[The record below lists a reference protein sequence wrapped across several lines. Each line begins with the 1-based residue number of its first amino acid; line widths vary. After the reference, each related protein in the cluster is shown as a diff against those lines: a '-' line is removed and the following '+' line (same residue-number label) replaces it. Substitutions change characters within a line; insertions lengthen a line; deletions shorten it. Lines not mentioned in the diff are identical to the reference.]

1 LLDLIAYHLLVHMTA
16 SRANRIRL
24 RYAEDGEKQQLNFI
38 RHKAWEIAY
47 HHIYNQNEIKDYFLG
62 NSKEGRTWS
71 FIPIQHELNIIC
83 EVDDIVAAYASFGW
97 TPDDKGEL
105 KSLYVLPQF
114 WNQGIGT
121 QLWNH
126 ITDLCHKE
134 QVKSIDIWVLENAR
148 SSEFYLS
155 KGCIKVDQGD
165 YYIGEHLETA
175 LCYRWSQKDST

>member
-1 LLDLIAYHLLVHMTA
+1 M
-16 SRANRIRL
+16 
-24 RYAEDGEKQQLNFI
+24 
-38 RHKAWEIAY
+38 
-47 HHIYNQNEIKDYFLG
+47 
-62 NSKEGRTWS
+62 
-71 FIPIQHELNIIC
+71 QHELNVIC
-83 EVDDIVAAYASFGW
+83 EIDDIIAAYASFGW
-97 TPDDKGEL
+97 TPHDKGEL

-114 WNQGIGT
+114 WNKGIGT

-126 ITDLCHKE
+126 IIDLCHKE
-134 QVKSIDIWVLENAR
+134 QIKTFDIWVLENAR